1 MSNQNTYTNAHALL
15 LAVWANPEMEK
26 LLGPKPTEAQLAA
39 AVQLGNRPG
48 RQTLALA
55 MAMRDVGTTGPQ
67 IQLAC
72 GAPQNNKRADMIKAA
87 LLKRV
92 MTAPDATG
100 HTVYKV
106 ELTAKG
112 KARCELNAKLE
123 AALEAEGDKPEAALE
138 AEGEGEGDKPEA
150 AKADKPAAK
159 GTARAKGAAKGKK
172 ATKVAAAE
180 TPTSEPATA
189 IEQASI
195 EVPAVEPVTETAQ
208 AAE

>member
-15 LAVWANPEMEK
+15 LASWANPELKK
-26 LLGPKPTEAQLAA
+26 LLGPRPTEAQLAA

-72 GAPQNNKRADMIKAA
+72 GAPQNNTRGDMIKAA

-112 KARCELNAKLE
+112 KARCELNAKRE
-123 AALEAEGDKPEAALE
+123 AALEAEG
-138 AEGEGEGDKPEA
+138 GKPEA

-159 GTARAKGAAKGKK
+159 VPAKAKGASKGKK
-172 ATKVAAAE
+172 ATKVAPAE

-189 IEQASI
+189 AEQASI

>member
-1 MSNQNTYTNAHALL
+1 MSNQNTYTNAHAMLL
-15 LAVWANPEMEK
+15 QQWANPELKK

-55 MAMRDVGTTGPQ
+55 MALRDVGTTGTQ

-72 GAPQNNKRADMIKAA
+72 GAPQNNKRAEMIKGA

-92 MTAPDATG
+92 MTAPDALG

-112 KARCELNAKLE
+112 NARCELNAKRE
-123 AALEAEGDKPEAALE
+123 AALEAEGNVAD
-138 AEGEGEGDKPEA
+138 A
-150 AKADKPAAK
+150 AKPAKAPAK
-159 GTARAKGAAKGKK
+159 AKGASKAKK
-172 ATKVAAAE
+172 ATKVAATE
-180 TPTSEPATA
+180 TLTSEAATVT
-189 IEQASI
+189 EQAST
-195 EVPAVEPVTETAQ
+195 EVPAVEPVDETLTAQ

>member
-15 LAVWANPEMEK
+15 LASWANPELKK

-72 GAPQNNKRADMIKAA
+72 GAPQNNKRGDMIKAA

-92 MTAPDATG
+92 MTAPDASG

-112 KARCELNAKLE
+112 KARIELNAKRE
-123 AALEAEGDKPEAALE
+123 VALEAEG
-138 AEGEGEGDKPEA
+138 GKPEA
-150 AKADKPAAK
+150 AKAAKPAAK
-159 GTARAKGAAKGKK
+159 GTAKAKGAAKPKNG
-172 ATKVAAAE
+172 TKVAPAE
-180 TPTSEPATA
+180 TPISEPATP
-189 IEQASI
+189 IEQASTQ
-195 EVPAVEPVTETAQ
+195 VPAVEPVTETAPAQ
-208 AAE
+208 PAE

>member
-15 LAVWANPEMEK
+15 LASWANPELKK
-26 LLGPKPTEAQLAA
+26 LLGPRPTEAQLAA

-72 GAPQNNKRADMIKAA
+72 GAPQNNKRGDMIKAA

-112 KARCELNAKLE
+112 KARCELNAKRE
-123 AALEAEGDKPEAALE
+123 AALEAEG
-138 AEGEGEGDKPEA
+138 GKPEA

-159 GTARAKGAAKGKK
+159 VPAKAKGASKSKK
-172 ATKVAAAE
+172 ATKVASTE